1 MTAGM
6 HYHLLDTVHD
16 TEHLRAL
23 PEAQLP
29 QLADELRRFLIDS
42 VGRTGGHLAANLGVV
57 ELTVALHYV
66 YHTPAD
72 RLVWDVGHHSY
83 PHKILPGRRAR
94 MPTLRQ
100 KNGLAGFPTR
110 SESPYDAFGVG
121 HSSAAGGAARGGA
134 GAAGGRGAGRGGG

>member
-6 HYHLLDTVHD
+6 HYPLLDTVHD
-16 TEHLRAL
+16 TEPLRAL

-29 QLADELRRFLIDS
+29 QLADELRRILIDS
-42 VGRTGGHLAANLGVV
+42 EGRTGGHLAANHGVV

-72 RLVWDVGHHSY
+72 RLVWDVGHQSY
-83 PHKILPGRRAR
+83 PHKILTGRRER

-100 KNGLAGFPTR
+100 KNGLAGFPKR
-110 SESPYDAFGVG
+110 SESPSDAFGVG
-121 HSSAAGGAARGGA
+121 HSSASGERRAGHGPRR
-134 GAAGGRGAGRGGG
+134 GAAGRGA